1 MSNKHRLHNIAVFR
15 KGIKAIIPVLESGS
29 VITIAKIVSDAVYGW
44 IDSHTAY
51 YEDDT
56 YNLRDSIGIG
66 IYKQGVLVKW
76 VQMPSPKATEGRRFS
91 MGGKNY
97 TVVHGREL
105 LNEAIQGSD
114 YANFAMFSFVLYA
127 TAPYGIIVED
137 GDGKR
142 GTGWWSEGLV
152 PYVKSKFIEAVSKHQ
167 LK

>member
-1 MSNKHRLHNIAVFR
+1 MRNKHRLHNIAVLR
-15 KGIKAIIPVLESGS
+15 KGIKETISLLEADT
-29 VITIAKIVSDAVYGW
+29 VISIAKVVSDAVYGW

-66 IYKQGVLVKW
+66 IYKQGVLMKW
-76 VQMPSPKATEGRRFS
+76 VHMPSPKATKGRKFYEGNGS
-91 MGGKNY
+91 YIM
-97 TVVHGREL
+97 VHGRDL
-105 LNEAIQGSD
+105 LNEAIQNSS
-114 YANFAMFSFVLYA
+114 YANYAMFSFVLYSA
-127 TAPYGIIVED
+127 APYGIIVED
-137 GDGKR
+137 GDDKR